1 MLVRFS
7 SVETGSVLMF
17 GDIAVS
23 LIKMMGA
30 TGKVPGAISAE
41 DIPAALTRLRQQ
53 LEIDAAASDGT
64 ADTKITKTDKDRKN
78 DKDEESTI
86 SLTVRAGPLIQIL
99 ERAEAAD
106 AAVMWEKE

>member
-7 SVETGSVLMF
+7 SVETRSVLMF

-41 DIPAALTRLRQQ
+41 DIPAALTGLREQ
-53 LEIDAAASDGT
+53 LEIALVASAGATDP
-64 ADTKITKTDKDRKN
+64 ADNKN
-78 DKDEESTI
+78 VQDDEPPI
-86 SLTVRAGPLIQIL
+86 SLKMRAGPLIQIL
-99 ERAEAAD
+99 QRAAVAG

>member
-17 GDIAVS
+17 GDIAVT

-41 DIPAALTRLRQQ
+41 DIPAALIRLREQ
-53 LEIDAAASDGT
+53 LEVAAVASDGAVNNKTGNT
-64 ADTKITKTDKDRKN
+64 ADDKNEN
-78 DKDEESTI
+78 DDEPPI
-86 SLTVRAGPLIQIL
+86 PLAMRAGPLIQIL
-99 ERAEAAD
+99 QRAEAAGVT
-106 AAVMWEKE
+106 VMWEKE